1 MLYKIGNI
9 IDCEEH
15 VIVHQVNCQNAMG
28 AGVARALYT
37 KWPQVKI
44 KYHKQ
49 FHIYKPEELLG
60 RIDFIN
66 DYDKII
72 CNAFTQFDCGPGD
85 KLYTNYNAIIKAFT
99 TLKHYIHIFTV
110 NTLSKKIAIPYL
122 YGCGL
127 GGGDWKI
134 VHSIIDG
141 IFHDDVV
148 AYSLDAIGKIK

>member
-9 IDCEEH
+9 VDCEEH

-28 AGVARALYT
+28 AGVAKALYT

-44 KYHKQ
+44 NYHEQ
-49 FHIYKPEELLG
+49 FYHNDPEDWLG
-60 RIDFIN
+60 NIQMIRAD
-66 DYDKII
+66 DKII

-85 KLYTNYNAIIKAFT
+85 KLYTNYEAINKAFIA
-99 TLKHYIHIFTV
+99 LKRNLHISM
-110 NTLSKKIAIPYL
+110 NKIAIPYL